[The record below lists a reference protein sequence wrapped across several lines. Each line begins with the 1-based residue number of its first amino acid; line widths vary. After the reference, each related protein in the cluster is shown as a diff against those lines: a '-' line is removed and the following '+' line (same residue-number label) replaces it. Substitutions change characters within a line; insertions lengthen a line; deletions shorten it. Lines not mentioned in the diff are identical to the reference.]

1 MTTKDYYAICKL
13 VKFKDYDKL
22 EIVKQKY
29 QDILGLLVLVIII
42 FGWTCIKYNRK
53 VGLVASIF

>member
-1 MTTKDYYAICKL
+1 MTIKDYETCKL
-13 VKFKDYDKL
+13 ITFKDYDKL

-42 FGWTCIKYNRK
+42 FG
-53 VGLVASIF
+53 

>member
-42 FGWTCIKYNRK
+42 FG
-53 VGLVASIF
+53 